1 VRIFVGEKKMSRKKG
16 IPGLS
21 FSWKRATG
29 VTKAKRRFA
38 KATGIPTSRSG
49 RQRKIGRTMGCCLLS
64 IIMIILLIFLTAF
77 VAAAKTTP
85 TKIIPSATY
94 TPKIY
99 STETINS
106 QGTVVVQCLIKGN
119 ISSKKEKIY
128 HLPGQQYY
136 EKTIIDESKGERW
149 FCTEE
154 EAIEAGWRKSL
165 R

>member
-1 VRIFVGEKKMSRKKG
+1 
-16 IPGLS
+16 
-21 FSWKRATG
+21 
-29 VTKAKRRFA
+29 
-38 KATGIPTSRSG
+38 
-49 RQRKIGRTMGCCLLS
+49 
-64 IIMIILLIFLTAF
+64 MIILLFFLTAF
-77 VAAAKTTP
+77 VATAKTTP
-85 TKIIPSATY
+85 TKIIPSATS

-136 EKTIIDESKGERW
+136 EKTIINESKGERW